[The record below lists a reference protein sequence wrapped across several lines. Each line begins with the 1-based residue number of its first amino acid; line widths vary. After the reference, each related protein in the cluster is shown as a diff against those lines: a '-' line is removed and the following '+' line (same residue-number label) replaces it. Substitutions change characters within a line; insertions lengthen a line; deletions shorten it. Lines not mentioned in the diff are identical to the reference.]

1 MNELARV
8 QKPPPPEDY
17 YIEAETSLVDRPIRT
32 LKQNDLFGVFNN
44 HGDFQPVEQ
53 GPEGLFFL
61 DTRYL
66 SQLELRLGRKPPL
79 LLDSVV
85 LDDNS
90 ALLVDLTNADVQ
102 DPDGSVGLPRDTVF
116 VNRLKF
122 LCGSSCHERITLRSY
137 EAVAEPLP
145 VELFFAADFADLF
158 EVRGEERK
166 RRGTLRVEI
175 VSDRSVR

>member
-1 MNELARV
+1 MNELARC

-17 YIEAETSLVDRPIRT
+17 YIEAETSLVDRPLLT

-44 HGDFQPVEQ
+44 HGDFRMADK

-66 SQLELRLGRKPPL
+66 SQFELRLGRKPPL

-90 ALLVDLTNADVQ
+90 RSEEHPYELQSLMRTSYAVFFLKKKTKIITN
-102 DPDGSVGLPRDTVF
+102 
-116 VNRLKF
+116 N
-122 LCGSSCHERITLRSY
+122 
-137 EAVAEPLP
+137 
-145 VELFFAADFADLF
+145 
-158 EVRGEERK
+158 
-166 RRGTLRVEI
+166 
-175 VSDRSVR
+175 

>member
-1 MNELARV
+1 MAD
-8 QKPPPPEDY
+8 K
-17 YIEAETSLVDRPIRT
+17 
-32 LKQNDLFGVFNN
+32 
-44 HGDFQPVEQ
+44 

-66 SQLELRLGRKPPL
+66 SQFELRLGRKPPL

-102 DPDGSVGLPRDTVF
+102 GADGKIALPRDTVF

-122 LCGSSCHERITLRSY
+122 LCEDRKSTRLNSSHYCASRMPSS
-137 EAVAEPLP
+137 A
-145 VELFFAADFADLF
+145 
-158 EVRGEERK
+158 
-166 RRGTLRVEI
+166 
-175 VSDRSVR
+175 

>member
-1 MNELARV
+1 MAD
-8 QKPPPPEDY
+8 K
-17 YIEAETSLVDRPIRT
+17 
-32 LKQNDLFGVFNN
+32 
-44 HGDFQPVEQ
+44 

-66 SQLELRLGRKPPL
+66 SQFELRLGRKPPL

-102 DPDGSVGLPRDTVF
+102 GADGKIALPRDTVF

-122 LCGSSCHERITLRSY
+122 LCDASCHKRITLPSY
-137 EAVAEPLP
+137 EAVPALPPAEISCAAYLA
-145 VELFFAADFADLF
+145 ELFAI
-158 EVRGEERK
+158 RGEERG
-166 RRGTLRVEI
+166 RHGPLDIEI
-175 VSDRSVR
+175 ITERAA